1 MGLQWAASPAPRT
14 NAGSSRPGPLTELC
28 ASATWFTW
36 FTWLPAGSGR
46 SGEKHWFSELVRL
59 LTAAPWPIPLRRDL
73 LSQVNGTIWHPH
85 ISPQWWHYVPMSTFS
100 AWAAPK
106 HETHSPCLSV
116 KSIKEEVGPI
126 VGQRIWCITCMY
138 LQTNTFGSECCLLR
152 QRGRPLACRRLP
164 ILPESFVGGA
174 STGLRENCSEIACLL
189 PGSVCPAHALLSA
202 RHFRVKRHLGERPP
216 WWFM

>member
-1 MGLQWAASPAPRT
+1 MGHGAAVSSLTSPENQCWFLQTRTTNRTLCFCYLIHLITCGIRAIRGKTLVLGAGEAAHCSPMAHSPETRPPLSGKRNDLAP
-14 NAGSSRPGPLTELC
+14 
-28 ASATWFTW
+28 
-36 FTWLPAGSGR
+36 
-46 SGEKHWFSELVRL
+46 
-59 LTAAPWPIPLRRDL
+59 
-73 LSQVNGTIWHPH
+73 PH
-85 ISPQWWHYVPMSTFS
+85 ITSVVTLRPNEHFFS
-100 AWAAPK
+100 MGGTQAWNTLAMFVS
-106 HETHSPCLSV
+106 E
-116 KSIKEEVGPI
+116 SIKEEVGPI

>member
-36 FTWLPAGSGR
+36 FTWLPAG

-100 AWAAPK
+100 AWATPK

-126 VGQRIWCITCMY
+126 VGQCIWCITCMY
-138 LQTNTFGSECCLLR
+138 LQTNTFGSECCFLR

-174 STGLRENCSEIACLL
+174 STRLREHCSEIACLL